1 VTGTAP
7 GRVQVAGH
15 GLRVALPHPWEAR
28 LYLRATPAAAHAQLA
43 PAAGSAGRPAPAP
56 AAYGHPGEI
65 PRPILHMAN
74 FALPAERGDFGSG
87 AVDRMRGPD
96 VFMCLF
102 EYDRADAGEPLF
114 ADRGIPRP
122 RAGEF
127 SPSALQ
133 RTLAG
138 QAGWQRF
145 FNESGRAFC
154 LYVVLG
160 SRQQERTVIPQIH
173 GVIDELRI
181 SVS

>member
-1 VTGTAP
+1 VTGTAL
-7 GRVQVAGH
+7 GRVEVAGH
-15 GLRVALPHPWEAR
+15 GLQVSLPRPWEAR
-28 LYLRATPAAAHAQLA
+28 LYLRAA
-43 PAAGSAGRPAPAP
+43 PAVANAQVMAQPGAAGRPAPAP

-74 FALPAERGDFGSG
+74 FALPVERGDFGSG
-87 AVDRMRGPD
+87 AVDRMRAPD

-102 EYDRADAGEPLF
+102 EYDRADAGQPLF
-114 ADRGIPRP
+114 ADRGVPRP

-127 SPSALQ
+127 SPAALQ

-145 FNESGRAFC
+145 FNQSGRAFC

-160 SRQQERTVIPQIH
+160 SRQHERAAIPQIH

-181 SVS
+181 GVS